1 MSTSRQPEKVET
13 QNKNGQTSWF
23 TGLTKELN
31 QIKVFAI
38 IALLF
43 FVVSILLFA
52 FSGIDYA
59 IYAAVMSV
67 ASGVLELNR
76 DSA

>member
-1 MSTSRQPEKVET
+1 MSTSSQPEKVET

-23 TGLTKELN
+23 TGLTRGLN
-31 QIKVFAI
+31 QIKIFAI

-43 FVVSILLFA
+43 FVVSILMVAFA
-52 FSGIDYA
+52 GVDYA
-59 IYAAVMSV
+59 IYAAVMSI

>member
-1 MSTSRQPEKVET
+1 MKT

-23 TGLTKELN
+23 TGLTRGLN
-31 QIKVFAI
+31 QIKIFAI

-43 FVVSILLFA
+43 FVVSILMVAFA
-52 FSGIDYA
+52 GVDYA
-59 IYAAVMSV
+59 IYAAVMSI

>member
-1 MSTSRQPEKVET
+1 MET

-23 TGLTKELN
+23 TGLVRGLN

-43 FVVSILLFA
+43 FVVSILMFA
-52 FSGIDYA
+52 FVGIDYA
-59 IYAAVMSV
+59 IYAAVMSI

>member
-1 MSTSRQPEKVET
+1 MET

-23 TGLTKELN
+23 TGLTEGLN

-43 FVVSILLFA
+43 FVASILMFA
-52 FSGIDYA
+52 FAGIDYA
-59 IYAAVMSV
+59 IYAAVMSI

>member
-1 MSTSRQPEKVET
+1 MET
-13 QNKNGQTSWF
+13 QNKNGRTSWF
-23 TGLTKELN
+23 TGLVRDLN

>member
-1 MSTSRQPEKVET
+1 M
-13 QNKNGQTSWF
+13 NKQWF
-23 TGLTKELN
+23 IGLIRSLN

-43 FVVSILLFA
+43 FVVSIIMFA
-52 FSGIDYA
+52 FAGIDYA
-59 IYAAVMSV
+59 IYAAVMSI